1 MKRLIAAICGVVG
14 ATAVATG
21 AHAGPD
27 TNEAARQA
35 WAKFTA
41 SWSSCGGSAVTA
53 VDITA
58 PAQPHMLPPRPASY
72 HTVYIE
78 ARNVKPDFRAPGP
91 NLSPAD
97 QQNGIE
103 RKGAFYFYSQT
114 YREISIGKDG
124 TRDQWSEWRNGTAL
138 SSVHLTYRHGAW
150 EIVEQQ
156 PVGIDAIGRFARV
169 RQPACSEA
177 AS

>member
-1 MKRLIAAICGVVG
+1 MGRG
-14 ATAVATG
+14 ASSLDHCASN
-21 AHAGPD
+21 AGSCAWPSGLLQN
-27 TNEAARQA
+27 TRQ
-35 WAKFTA
+35 WFFAK
-41 SWSSCGGSAVTA
+41 
-53 VDITA
+53 
-58 PAQPHMLPPRPASY
+58 LPPRPASY